1 VSTKQEQELVTA
13 GPYHLVRHPMYAGGI
28 VMCLGAAIVV
38 GGALLCMLFTLL
50 PIFLWR
56 VKAEDK
62 LMTHEFPTQYASYVK
77 HTRALIPFVW

>member
-1 VSTKQEQELVTA
+1 
-13 GPYHLVRHPMYAGGI
+13 
-28 VMCLGAAIVV
+28 
-38 GGALLCMLFTLL
+38 MLFTLI

-62 LMTHEFPTQYASYVK
+62 LMTQEFPTQYPSYVQ